1 LERANEILDSY
12 CEEDKSFEN
21 SIIRDILV
29 TGKYAF
35 VENIK
40 EYSDDVILKIN
51 KVQGLPATFT
61 KA

>member
-1 LERANEILDSY
+1 LERAKQILDSY

-40 EYSDDVILKIN
+40 EYSDDEILKIN

>member
-40 EYSDDVILKIN
+40 E
-51 KVQGLPATFT
+51 
-61 KA
+61 